1 MNILIY
7 TSLAII
13 FALFLMVVTGL
24 VLYFYTILLRATLL
38 PYKAVFKS
46 YGNPKK
52 FLKKYVTTLR
62 F

>member
-13 FALFLMVVTGL
+13 FAMFLTIVVGL
-24 VLYFYTILLRATLL
+24 VLYFYTILLRATLG
-38 PYKAVFKS
+38 PYKEVFRGS
-46 YGNPKK
+46 GNPKK
-52 FLKKYVTTLR
+52 FIKKYLTTLH